1 MTRVGINGV
10 GRIGRCFF
18 RAAYEAGV
26 DVVAVNDVVNAST
39 IVHLLKYDSVF
50 GKFPADVKTD
60 GDGFSVNGKPV
71 RLFTARDPAEIP
83 WSQMDVDIVIES
95 TGLFTKRELAA
106 KHLTAG
112 AGKVIVS
119 APADG
124 PDVTIVPG
132 VNSDAYDHTAHK
144 IVSMA
149 SCTTNCVAPIAKV
162 IHELCTIR
170 HGFVTTVHAY
180 TGEQR
185 LQDSPHRDL
194 RRARAAALSII
205 PTTTGAARSVADVL
219 PELKG
224 KLDGVALRVPVPDA
238 SIVDLVASVEAET
251 TVDSI
256 NETFRKT
263 AQGPMSRIIEFCE
276 DPIVS
281 SDVIRNPHSAV
292 FDSKLTMVLDRKL
305 VKVFAWYDNE
315 WGYSNRLVD
324 LVRLMSR
331 N

>member
-1 MTRVGINGV
+1 MTRVGVNGF

-18 RAAYEAGV
+18 RAAKEA
-26 DVVAVNDVVNAST
+26 DVEIVAINDVVNAAT
-39 IVHLLKYDSVF
+39 LVHLLKYDSVF
-50 GKFPADVKTD
+50 GKMRADVKVSE
-60 GDGFSVNGKPV
+60 DGFSVDGKAV
-71 RLFTARDPAEIP
+71 RVLTARDPGEIP
-83 WSQMDVDIVIES
+83 WNQMDVDIVVES

-112 AGKVIVS
+112 ARKVLIS
-119 APADG
+119 APADR

-132 VNSDAYDHTAHK
+132 VNSDKYDPTTHN

-162 IHELCTIR
+162 IHELCSIR
-170 HGFVTTVHAY
+170 HGFMTTVHAY

-185 LQDSPHRDL
+185 LLDAPHRDL

-205 PTTTGAARSVADVL
+205 PTTTGAARSVADVI

-238 SIVDLVASVEAET
+238 SIADLVASVEAET

-256 NETFRKT
+256 NDAFRKA
-263 AQGPMSRIIEFCE
+263 AQGAMSKIMEFCD

-281 SDVIRNPHSAV
+281 SDVIRNPHSTV
-292 FDSKLTMVLDRKL
+292 FDSRLTMVLDRKL

-324 LVRLMSR
+324 MIQLMSHK
-331 N
+331 

>member
-1 MTRVGINGV
+1 MTRVGVNGF

-18 RAAYEAGV
+18 RAAKEAGV
-26 DVVAVNDVVNAST
+26 DIVAINDVVNAAT
-39 IVHLLKYDSVF
+39 LVHLLKYDSVF
-50 GKFPADVKTD
+50 GKMRADVKVSE
-60 GDGFSVNGKPV
+60 DGFSVDGKGV
-71 RLFTARDPAEIP
+71 RVLTARDPGEIS
-83 WSQMDVDIVIES
+83 WSQLDVDIVVES

-112 AGKVIVS
+112 ARKVLIS
-119 APADG
+119 APADR

-132 VNSDAYDHTAHK
+132 VNSDKYDPTVHN

-149 SCTTNCVAPIAKV
+149 SCTTNCIAPIAKV
-162 IHELCTIR
+162 IHELCAIR
-170 HGFVTTVHAY
+170 HGFMTTVHAY

-185 LQDSPHRDL
+185 LLDAPHRDL

-205 PTTTGAARSVADVL
+205 PTTTGAARSVADVI

-238 SIVDLVASVEAET
+238 SIADLVASVEAET

-256 NETFRKT
+256 NDAFRK
-263 AQGPMSRIIEFCE
+263 ASQGPMSRIVEFCE

-281 SDVIRNPHSAV
+281 SDVIRNPHSTV
-292 FDSKLTMVLDRKL
+292 FDSRLTMVLDRKL

-324 LVRLMSR
+324 MVQLMSHE
-331 N
+331 

>member
-1 MTRVGINGV
+1 MTRVGVNGF

-18 RAAYEAGV
+18 RAAKEA
-26 DVVAVNDVVNAST
+26 DVEIVAINDVVNAAT
-39 IVHLLKYDSVF
+39 LVHLLKYDSVF
-50 GKFPADVKTD
+50 GKMRADVKVSE
-60 GDGFSVNGKPV
+60 DGFSVDGKAV
-71 RLFTARDPAEIP
+71 RVLTARDPGEIP
-83 WSQMDVDIVIES
+83 WNQMDVDIVVES

-112 AGKVIVS
+112 ARKVLIS
-119 APADG
+119 APADR

-132 VNSDAYDHTAHK
+132 VNSDKYDPTAHN

-162 IHELCTIR
+162 IHELCSIR
-170 HGFVTTVHAY
+170 HGFMTTVHAY

-185 LQDSPHRDL
+185 LLDAPHRDL

-205 PTTTGAARSVADVL
+205 PTTTGAARSVADVI

-238 SIVDLVASVEAET
+238 SIADLVASVEAET

-256 NETFRKT
+256 NDAFRKT
-263 AQGPMSRIIEFCE
+263 AQGAMRKIIEFCD

-281 SDVIRNPHSAV
+281 SDVIRNPHSTV
-292 FDSKLTMVLDRKL
+292 FDSRLTMVLDRKL

-324 LVRLMSR
+324 MIQLMSHK
-331 N
+331 

>member
-1 MTRVGINGV
+1 MTRVGVNGF

-18 RAAYEAGV
+18 RAAKEAGV
-26 DVVAVNDVVNAST
+26 EIVAINDVVNAAT
-39 IVHLLKYDSVF
+39 LVHLLKYDSVF
-50 GKFPADVKTD
+50 GKMRADVKVSE
-60 GDGFSVNGKPV
+60 DGFSVDGKAV
-71 RLFTARDPAEIP
+71 RVLTARDPGEIP
-83 WSQMDVDIVIES
+83 WNQMDVDIVVES

-112 AGKVIVS
+112 ARKVLIS
-119 APADG
+119 APADR

-132 VNSDAYDHTAHK
+132 VNSDKYDPTAHN

-162 IHELCTIR
+162 IHELCSIR
-170 HGFVTTVHAY
+170 HGFMTTVHAY

-185 LQDSPHRDL
+185 LLDAPHRDL

-205 PTTTGAARSVADVL
+205 PTTTGAARSVADVI

-238 SIVDLVASVEAET
+238 SIADLVASVEAET

-256 NETFRKT
+256 NDAFRKT
-263 AQGPMSRIIEFCE
+263 AQGAMRKIIEFCD

-281 SDVIRNPHSAV
+281 SDVIRNPHSTV
-292 FDSKLTMVLDRKL
+292 FDSRLTMVLDRKL

-324 LVRLMSR
+324 MIQLMSHK
-331 N
+331 